1 MIPLPMLIHLA
12 GAGLLAL
19 ALLHLPI
26 ARRLRWREEAARMSE
41 VNASIFHVH
50 TFFLVLIL
58 IAMGLPALLEP
69 SVFLERT
76 RAGLWA
82 TSSITVFWLCRLV
95 AQWTVYRQRWWKG
108 RPLETTVHWVFT
120 CVWLALVLL
129 FGACAMRQF
138 GF

>member
-1 MIPLPMLIHLA
+1 MVRPEVTS
-12 GAGLLAL
+12 LAL
-19 ALLHLPI
+19 VQRIESCVA
-26 ARRLRWREEAARMSE
+26 S
-41 VNASIFHVH
+41 ASI
-50 TFFLVLIL
+50 
-58 IAMGLPALLEP
+58 GKRN
-69 SVFLERT
+69 FLERT

-129 FGACAMRQF
+129 FGACAIRQF